1 MEFRFLG
8 GICMKLTTIGEAAN
22 MIGIS
27 AFTLRY
33 YDKEG
38 LLPFVQR
45 TASGKRLFK
54 DTDLEWLA
62 LIECLKTTG
71 MSLKDI
77 KRFVDW
83 VEEGDASLGKRHTLF
98 LERKAAVERQIAVL
112 QKALEKIN
120 YKCLYYETAVKA
132 GTEKVHQISL
142 KKQSFQDMGTS

>member
-1 MEFRFLG
+1 
-8 GICMKLTTIGEAAN
+8 MKLTTISEAAK

-38 LLPFVQR
+38 LLPFVER
-45 TASGKRLFK
+45 SAGGKRLFK

-71 MSLKDI
+71 MPLKDI
-77 KRFVDW
+77 KRFVGW
-83 VEEGDASLGKRHTLF
+83 VEEGDASLGKRHTMF
-98 LERKAAVERQIAVL
+98 LERKAAVERQIAAL
-112 QKALEKIN
+112 QEALKKIT
-120 YKCLYYETAVKA
+120 YKCWYYETALKA

-142 KKQSFQDMGTS
+142 KEQSFQDRGAS